1 MSDKKDQA
9 YGEIDANAHQCTLN
23 LLREAA
29 DYLRRLPAHPMT
41 SAIFKKI
48 DAHLESPQ
56 EKAQVS
62 RLKSL
67 AGDEEFRERIQAGNA
82 FVGFSRFTPAGL
94 PVIAGRLMYPN
105 LELTCPAIQHA
116 VHAGWTDRVDALAAA
131 IAREIAE
138 GVNIQLRPL
147 NPVVDRGWCS
157 TQFPNKEPNTSG
169 QLWNTN

>member
-1 MSDKKDQA
+1 MDIKEDRP

-41 SAIFKKI
+41 SAMLRKI

-67 AGDEEFRERIQAGNA
+67 AGDEEFCDRIQAGNA
-82 FVGFSRFTPAGL
+82 FVGVSRYTPAGL
-94 PVIAGRLMYPN
+94 PVIAGRLLYPN
-105 LELTCPAIQHA
+105 FELTSPAMQHA
-116 VHAGWTDRVDALAAA
+116 MHAGWTERAETLAAA

-138 GVNIQLRPL
+138 GVSIQLRPL
-147 NPVVDRGWCS
+147 NPVIDRVWCS
-157 TQFPNKEPNTSG
+157 P
-169 QLWNTN
+169 QLPKYPIHEDSDGT